1 MIYAPPGR
9 RISRPRKMRSPTGT
23 SRNKRDALNAATLAR
38 TAGMNY
44 PRIALRAVS
53 RESATKRVRRPLRAL
68 PLKRALRAAIKFC

>member
-1 MIYAPPGR
+1 
-9 RISRPRKMRSPTGT
+9 MRSPTGT

-38 TAGMNY
+38 TGMNY

-68 PLKRALRAAIKFC
+68 PLKRAFTSDDQVLLTSAIIDRA